1 MYPLPPELLNAYTDA
16 LHTLLSRPVSCQ
28 QACQPG
34 CISAAQGA
42 ARNRIHIAPLPT
54 FLLQCGGRSFSLT
67 AYISAQP
74 DAKAALAAIATHPSC
89 QRLDMARHSSDGQSV
104 TLRSGERL
112 PTLHHVRRMCVRLM
126 DGASL
131 DLKLHMP
138 RLEELTV
145 PAVPE
150 MLAPIVPESVKLCCG
165 YNPERYRPFPR
176 LRRLS
181 VAAKE
186 LELVA
191 PVSESRRRCVCCSG
205 QLVAGSIAPML
216 SSLPPCRIAAM
227 HWLVHQQNC

>member
-1 MYPLPPELLNAYTDA
+1 M
-16 LHTLLSRPVSCQ
+16 
-28 QACQPG
+28 
-34 CISAAQGA
+34 QG
-42 ARNRIHIAPLPT
+42 
-54 FLLQCGGRSFSLT
+54 GGHSFSLT
-67 AYISAQP
+67 ACTSAQP
-74 DAKAALAAIATHPSC
+74 YAEAALAAIATHPSC
-89 QRLDMARHSSDGQSV
+89 QHLDMAWHSIAGQSV

-126 DGASL
+126 VGASL

-150 MLAPIVPESVKLCCG
+150 MFAPIVPQSVKLCCG
-165 YNPERYRPFPR
+165 YNPEHYRPFPL

-191 PVSESRRRCVCCSG
+191 PASESRRRDMFCSW
-205 QLVAGSIAPML
+205 QLVASRPCCPT
-216 SSLPPCRIAAM
+216 LPPCRIAAM
-227 HWLVHQQNC
+227 HWLVHQHNC